1 MGHPCIPCARLTRV
15 TIRDGSENKGRSWW
29 GGGMGRYEA
38 QRVIGGFHVITCNLT
53 ASASHLL
60 VSAVPRI
67 RITVSQSPFFNR
79 VGKYM
84 YCHTISPGSYISW
97 HKGAAHPLPPTVF
110 SLHSP
115 PPPHISPLRVI
126 LCIISL
132 WPHFPCFSNSL
143 FIPVSQR
150 GRGFLAAM

>member
-1 MGHPCIPCARLTRV
+1 M
-15 TIRDGSENKGRSWW
+15 
-29 GGGMGRYEA
+29 GGGRGRYEA
-38 QRVIGGFHVITCNLT
+38 QRVKGGFHVITCNLT

-60 VSAVPRI
+60 VFAVPRI
-67 RITVSQSPFFNR
+67 RITVSKSPFFNG

-115 PPPHISPLRVI
+115 PPTSHPCVLYCALLACGRIFLIFPIPFSFLFHKEVVVFWRQCSNFILQGDFSTFLREI
-126 LCIISL
+126 TLSS
-132 WPHFPCFSNSL
+132 F
-143 FIPVSQR
+143 
-150 GRGFLAAM
+150 